1 MTGGLARKARG
12 RDWTRRLGLG
22 GLLAALASVGAAQG
36 SELFAQA
43 EPPAR
48 WRKIAAVAE
57 AYNLFAHRP
66 SGVRNLIVYAP
77 RGADGRIESDPA
89 LDPLGLRGF
98 AWFTL
103 VRAGAVPPDPAADRL
118 ARSAA
123 LDQLF
128 AAGERRPGYRK
139 RILAVHGTDLA
150 QALQWLRRPGAQY
163 DGLWLIDPA
172 LAWPERSR
180 VEAGLAELPER
191 VQLLAVE
198 SVSAVDRQRADLLFA
213 ALSPERRRLL
223 ARTSVAALARLQNTP
238 NAPLTLNEATYERL
252 YLMRLHPRWT
262 PAMLAFPRGCR
273 LGAPD
278 GPAVNLVE
286 YRTNAAP
293 ERNFCPQF
301 MENAGREL
309 FRAVGVSPDSCS
321 YRQVDTSG
329 KIYCSL

>member
-1 MTGGLARKARG
+1 MSRGAQRSGRSVGLI
-12 RDWTRRLGLG
+12 
-22 GLLAALASVGAAQG
+22 LAALASLVPAPAF
-36 SELFAQA
+36 ELAAQA
-43 EPPAR
+43 EAPTR
-48 WRKIAAVAE
+48 WRRLAAAGE
-57 AYNLFAHRP
+57 AYALFAHRP

-77 RGADGRIESDPA
+77 RGADGRIESDPS

-103 VRAGAVPPDPAADRL
+103 VRTGGAASDPAAARP

-172 LAWPERSR
+172 LAWSERSAI
-180 VEAGLAELPER
+180 EAGLTELPER

-198 SVSAVDRQRADLLFA
+198 TNSAVDRSRADLLFS
-213 ALSPERRRLL
+213 ALAPERRRALV
-223 ARTSVAALARLQNTP
+223 RTVVAELARLP
-238 NAPLTLNEATYERL
+238 SAPDAPLPLNEATYERL
-252 YLMRLHPRWT
+252 YLMRLQPRWT
-262 PAMLAFPRGCR
+262 PAMLAFPGGCR
-273 LGAPD
+273 QGAPD

-286 YRTNAAP
+286 YRTNATP

-301 MENAGREL
+301 MENANRDL
-309 FRAVGVSPDSCS
+309 YRAVGVGPDSCS
-321 YRQVDTSG
+321 YRRVDASR
-329 KIYCSL
+329 KIYCGV